1 MKRISIFLALGL
13 VVPVVVS
20 AQQAKR
26 RVAVINFDYST
37 VYSGVSAVF
46 GNNIDVGKGVADLL
60 VDRLVAEGVYSVVE
74 RKGMDKLVAEQ
85 NFSNSDRANPAT
97 AARLGQLLGV
107 DVVIIGSITTFGRD
121 DKTTQV
127 GGLGSV
133 AGRYGISG
141 VGKKEAKA
149 VVGLTARIVS
159 VDTGEVLVSAK
170 GDGQSTRTGASVT
183 GSGGTPSAMGGGAYD
198 MSSKNFA
205 STLIGEAVNKA
216 VDQLSGQLNQ
226 SADRVPIRT
235 LRIKAL
241 VADVSGSTIIINLG
255 ARAGVKVGDR
265 LEVVRQGREI
275 RDPETGRVIK
285 RVTDAVGTLEITEV
299 EDLSATGKFS
309 GSMPPQVG
317 DLVRSPEK

>member
-1 MKRISIFLALGL
+1 MKRFPAVLVAALAVCGIS
-13 VVPVVVS
+13 P

-26 RVAVINFDYST
+26 RVAVVNFDYAT
-37 VYSGVSAVF
+37 VYSGVSAIF
-46 GNNIDVGKGVADLL
+46 GTNVDVGKGVADLL
-60 VDRLVAEGVYSVVE
+60 VDKLVSGGVYSVVE
-74 RKGMDKLVAEQ
+74 RKALDKIVNEQ

-97 AARLGQLLGV
+97 AARIGQLLGV
-107 DVVIIGSITTFGRD
+107 DVVIIGSITQFGRD

-133 AGRYGISG
+133 AGRYGLGG

-159 VDTGEVLVSAK
+159 VDTGEVLVSAR
-170 GDGQSTRTGASVT
+170 GDGQSTRVGASVT
-183 GSGGTPSAMGGGAYD
+183 GSGGVPSAVGGGAYD
-198 MSSKNFA
+198 MSNKNFA

-216 VDQLSGQLNQ
+216 VDQLSTQLSQ
-226 SADRVPIRT
+226 SADRVPART
-235 LRIKAL
+235 IRIKAL
-241 VADVSGSTIIINLG
+241 VADVSGNTLIINMG
-255 ARAGVKVGDR
+255 SRAGVKVGDK
-265 LEVVRQGREI
+265 LEVARQGREI

-285 RVTDAVGTLEITEV
+285 RVTDTVGILEITDV

-309 GSMPPQVG
+309 GPLPPQVG